1 MGKGSKARRTGLV
14 YVYLGKGEGKT
25 MAAIGHAIRAVGH
38 GKKVAIIHFMKG
50 MRSGEY
56 KFLKS
61 VKNVSVY
68 LRGPPFF
75 LVKDKGREE
84 HLLKAKKAF
93 ELATKILKEN
103 KYDLVIL
110 DEILYALKFGL
121 LTEDGA
127 LSLLDHRGRAHL
139 ILTGRGASKR
149 VLDRADVV
157 TRTRDIKHH
166 YHLDKRTVKVLDY

>member
-1 MGKGSKARRTGLV
+1 MAKASKASGTGLV

-25 MAAIGHAIRAVGH
+25 MAAIGHTIRAAGH
-38 GKKVAIIHFMKG
+38 GKKVAIVHFMKG

-56 KFLKS
+56 EFLKG

-84 HLLKAKKAF
+84 HSLKAKKAF
-93 ELATKILKEN
+93 ELTTKILNEN

-121 LTEDGA
+121 LREDGVI
-127 LSLLDHRGRAHL
+127 SLLENRGKAHL

-149 VLDRADVV
+149 VLARADVV
-157 TRTRDIKHH
+157 TRTRDVKHH
-166 YHLDKRTVKVLDY
+166 YRLDKKTVKALDY